1 MTQQERANRTEK
13 ILSELHIPIN
23 PSLPLI
29 EDESEI
35 HVRKASD
42 IAKRILI
49 LTYLNVIA
57 DDEVSKQEIIEF
69 LKNESLWDYLSREEN
84 SLLAK
89 EILTVKDKVNI
100 SWRSE
105 AIWTLL
111 WAIKKVDTLQL
122 PTEKCNVADIL
133 NLLPAFFEPTKEFIY
148 TAHKRES
155 SEILDMS
162 DFIYRLH
169 WAVRDSELN
178 GQDIPGGINTGII
191 YERHY
196 AINWITYY
204 EDDWDEIT
212 TDT

>member
-13 ILSELHIPIN
+13 ILRELNIPIN
-23 PSLPLI
+23 PSLPLM

-35 HVRKASD
+35 QVRKASD

-49 LTYLNVIA
+49 LTYLNIIA
-57 DDEVSKQEIIEF
+57 DDEVAKLEIIEF
-69 LKNESLWDYLSREEN
+69 LKNESLWDFLSGEEK

-89 EILTVKDKVNI
+89 EKLTIKDKINI

-111 WAIKKVDTLQL
+111 WAIKKVDILQL
-122 PTEKCNVADIL
+122 PTEECNVADIL
-133 NLLPAFFEPTKEFIY
+133 NLQPSFFEPTNEFIY
-148 TAHKRES
+148 TAHIRES

-169 WAVRDSELN
+169 WAVRDSELK
-178 GQDIPGGINTGII
+178 GQDIPNGMNAGVI

-196 AINWITYY
+196 AINWITCY

>member
-1 MTQQERANRTEK
+1 MTQQERSNRTEK
-13 ILSELHIPIN
+13 ILRELNIPIN

-35 HVRKASD
+35 HIRKASD

-49 LTYLNVIA
+49 LTYLNIIA
-57 DDEVSKQEIIEF
+57 DDEVAKQEIIEF
-69 LKNESLWDYLSREEN
+69 LKNESLWDFLSGEEK

-89 EILTVKDKVNI
+89 EKLTVKDKVNL

-105 AIWTLL
+105 AIWILL
-111 WAIKKVDTLQL
+111 WAIKKVDILQL
-122 PTEKCNVADIL
+122 PTEECNVADIL
-133 NLLPAFFEPTKEFIY
+133 NLLPSFFEPTKEFIY
-148 TAHKRES
+148 TAHIRES

-169 WAVRDSELN
+169 WAVRDSKLK
-178 GQDIPGGINTGII
+178 GQDIPNGMNAGVI

-196 AINWITYY
+196 AINWITCY

>member
-148 TAHKRES
+148 TAHIRES

>member
-13 ILSELHIPIN
+13 ILRELNIPIN

-35 HVRKASD
+35 HIRKASD

-49 LTYLNVIA
+49 LTYLNIIA
-57 DDEVSKQEIIEF
+57 DDEVAKQEIIEF
-69 LKNESLWDYLSREEN
+69 LKNESLWDFLSGEEK

-89 EILTVKDKVNI
+89 EKLTTKDKINL

-105 AIWTLL
+105 AVWTLL
-111 WAIKKVDTLQL
+111 WAIKKVDILQL
-122 PTEKCNVADIL
+122 PTEECNVADIL
-133 NLLPAFFEPTKEFIY
+133 NLQPSFFEPTNEVIY
-148 TAHKRES
+148 TAHIRES

-169 WAVRDSELN
+169 WAVRDSDFK
-178 GQDIPGGINTGII
+178 GQDIPNGMNAGVI

-196 AINWITYY
+196 AINWITCY